1 LTTEHKNKQIS
12 KMKNILISMSLLLLI
27 TACSAGES
35 SETNSNEVIQETVR
49 MAALPTPDKFKN
61 DLTVTLEAYFE
72 LKDALVQTDAILSRE
87 KAILLVAEMDSIELD
102 GLSAEALML
111 WEVSGK
117 DAKIATEA
125 LINATDVEVQRD
137 YFIPLSNALIDMMK
151 SYGPLDNAIYIQRC
165 PMVRGG
171 EADWLSKE
179 EKILN
184 PYFGSQMLTCGSV
197 IEKV

>member
-1 LTTEHKNKQIS
+1 
-12 KMKNILISMSLLLLI
+12 MKNILISMSLLLLI
-27 TACSAGES
+27 TACSSGET

-49 MAALPTPDKFKN
+49 MAALPTPDSFKT
-61 DLTVTLEAYFE
+61 DLTETLEAYFE
-72 LKDALVQTDAILSRE
+72 LKDALVETDATLASE
-87 KAILLVAEMDSIELD
+87 KATALLAEMNSVQID